1 MRVIVTG
8 GAGFIGSAVCRDLV
22 GHGGFEVLNIDKLT
36 YAGNLASLKS
46 VEGAANYR
54 FMKADIRDAE
64 AMWEAFEGFRPDCV
78 MHLAAESHVDRS
90 ITGARE
96 FIDTNVTGTFVLLEA
111 ARPLLD
117 GARLGSG
124 RGVPL
129 PARLDGGGLWI
140 PRGDGALRGDDA
152 L

>member
-22 GHGGFEVLNIDKLT
+22 GRGGFEVLNIDKLT

-46 VEGAANYR
+46 VEDAGSYR
-54 FMKADIRDAE
+54 FIKADIRDAE
-64 AMWEAFEGFRPDCV
+64 AMWEAFDRFGPDHV

-96 FIDTNVTGTFVLLEA
+96 FIETNVTGTFVLLEA
-111 ARPLLD
+111 ARRYWM
-117 GARLGSG
+117 GLGS
-124 RGVPL
+124 
-129 PARLDGGGLWI
+129 D
-140 PRGDGALRGDDA
+140 
-152 L
+152 